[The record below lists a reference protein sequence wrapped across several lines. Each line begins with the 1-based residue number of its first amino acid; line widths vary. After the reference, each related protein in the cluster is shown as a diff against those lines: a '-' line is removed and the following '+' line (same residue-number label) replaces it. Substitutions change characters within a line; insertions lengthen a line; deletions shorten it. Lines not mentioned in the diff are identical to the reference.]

1 MIKKTAGRWRL
12 IISKNL
18 IMMLVVLAVILMA
31 VFAWYTNVTKVTAEM
46 TSISAATAEG
56 VELALPNED
65 GSFPTS
71 NESWTPNLDFA
82 KSGYLKDLVKDITS
96 DGQQFVM
103 PNFEAAKGLKEGRTV
118 ITDDVWVEGLSSK
131 EALINDKA
139 NDDDQYNYISF
150 DFYIRSKS
158 PNINITG
165 DSYLAAGSEL
175 GIDDDGVITKDTSTG
190 QITSAEKLTGTSVYR
205 KSTYGAAGGTES
217 AFSADAVVGAMRVSL
232 VGQPVASVSNGT
244 ETLNGQPALKF
255 LWLPR
260 PDILLNTDNVQK
272 KWHLTTGIKT
282 TDSEANETYVHRFY
296 HGESFQDNTNSKT
309 VLKGL
314 TAGAYSDKSVKSVD
328 GTTLPAYF
336 AVSKVT
342 DERKLGEVGYYP
354 TLGQSKQIASGAPES
369 SKSITFTNTQET
381 ANMAT
386 EGYYVYKMT
395 LNIWIEGEDA
405 EARRS
410 MNEGLFKLFLTFGT

>member
-31 VFAWYTNVTKVTAEM
+31 VFAWYTNVTEVTAEM

-190 QITSAEKLTGTSVYR
+190 QITSAKKLTGTSVYR
-205 KSTYGAAGGTES
+205 KSTYGAASGTAS

-260 PDILLNTDNVQK
+260 PDILLNTDNNQNNWTV
-272 KWHLTTGIKT
+272 TTGITKNM
-282 TDSEANETYVHRFY
+282 DEA
-296 HGESFQDNTNSKT
+296 SKT
-309 VLKGL
+309 FVHSFYNGLTIQNTDVKKGL
-314 TAGAYSDKSVKSVD
+314 QAGAFSDAAVKSVD
-328 GTTLPAYF
+328 GTTHPPYF
-336 AVSKVT
+336 AVSDVVT
-342 DERKLGEVGYYP
+342 NVTIEKNVDDIGYYP